1 MQIFLI
7 LCIIL
12 ILYSIFIY
20 IFTSSPFPM
29 FIVIDLILSYN
40 KKNYRNLISTKNLY
54 DSLVFLVEN
63 VLFYTM
69 EANKTIPG
77 EFLILIPG
85 HRLCDCHQW
94 RIRLQRT

>member
-1 MQIFLI
+1 MRIFLI
-7 LCIIL
+7 LCIIP

-54 DSLVFLVEN
+54 DSLEFLVEN
-63 VLFYTM
+63 VLLYIM
-69 EANKTIPG
+69 EPNKTILG
-77 EFLILIPG
+77 EFLILVPA
-85 HRLCDCHQW
+85 HRLCDCQ
-94 RIRLQRT
+94 Q